1 MIVLVPAYEPDQ
13 RLVALVHRLH
23 QEAPELKVL
32 VVDDGSGPAYS
43 QVFHAARA
51 AGAVVVHHDV
61 NRGKGRALKTGF
73 RYAAE
78 LWPHEDLVCA
88 DCDGQHTPEDILRVA
103 DKVAESRTAMV
114 LGARQFTGPVPSRS
128 RVGNSITRRLFFLT
142 TGISLSD
149 TQTGLRAYPA
159 EMLDWLCGVDGD
171 RFEYELELLLRA
183 RSAGHQIVEV
193 PIATV
198 YLDGNSSSH
207 FRPLQ
212 DSVRVYAPMIRFAA
226 SSATA
231 AIVDYVLLFLLHA
244 LTGSLVASIVGA
256 RVASASVNYA
266 TNRRFVF
273 GRDSA
278 NRQGSPLRYAGLV
291 LAILLANWALMHAF
305 VVAGGWSL
313 LVGKVVTE
321 AVLFFVS
328 YAVQHRFVFGR
339 RAAVVADAA
348 AEGTPSRA
356 VALQEQTAGGSP
368 SSGQ

>member
-88 DCDGQHTPEDILRVA
+88 DCDGQHTSEDILRVA

-231 AIVDYVLLFLLHA
+231 AIAPDAAPAAPAETLRHRPMSPM
-244 LTGSLVASIVGA
+244 TPVANPQPASQRGA
-256 RVASASVNYA
+256 RGWRHRPTAERVKNRLKAS
-266 TNRRFVF
+266 
-273 GRDSA
+273 
-278 NRQGSPLRYAGLV
+278 SPR
-291 LAILLANWALMHAF
+291 N
-305 VVAGGWSL
+305 
-313 LVGKVVTE
+313 
-321 AVLFFVS
+321 
-328 YAVQHRFVFGR
+328 
-339 RAAVVADAA
+339 
-348 AEGTPSRA
+348 
-356 VALQEQTAGGSP
+356 SP
-368 SSGQ
+368 R